1 MTKKW
6 SLGIVE
12 VLILVAGVS
21 ITVGVVSHAY
31 GGRQAPRRLEPFV
44 AVPNVLSWLEQKYG
58 PRRDSLG
65 GEEWIARD
73 FFQDKREGVFLDV
86 GASRYKEGSNTYY
99 LETVLGWS
107 GVAVEPQTKFA
118 ADYKTYRPRTIF
130 VPVFAGS
137 RSDSTTK
144 LYVPEKD
151 AIASS
156 NPTFAQTGGAIAT
169 AIDTRT
175 MRLDDILDQAGLTRV
190 DFLSMD
196 IELAEPEALAGLTL
210 DRYGIQLACIE
221 GHPQVRQQIID
232 YFTAHGYALLGK
244 YLRAD
249 TNNLWFAPLKK

>member
-1 MTKKW
+1 MKKR

-12 VLILVAGVS
+12 VLILVVGVS
-21 ITVGVVSHAY
+21 VAVGIGSHAY
-31 GGRQAPRRLEPFV
+31 GRRQATWRLEPFV
-44 AVPNVLSWLEQKYG
+44 SIANELRSLEQKYG
-58 PRRDSLG
+58 PHRDSLG

-73 FFQDKREGVFLDV
+73 FFQDKRDGVFLDV

-118 ADYKTYRPRTIF
+118 ADYKTYRPRTMF

-137 RSDSTTK
+137 TSDATVK
-144 LYVPEKD
+144 LYIPEKD
-151 AIASS
+151 AMASS
-156 NPTFAQTGGAIAT
+156 NPTVAQTGGALAA
-169 AIDTRT
+169 AIDTKT
-175 MRLDDILDQAGLTRV
+175 MRLDDILDQAGIAQV

-196 IELAEPEALAGLTL
+196 IELAEPEALAGFTL
-210 DRYGIQLACIE
+210 ERYDVQLACIE
-221 GHPQVRQQIID
+221 GHPQVRQQVID
-232 YFTAHGYALLGK
+232 YFTVRGYTLLGK

>member
-1 MTKKW
+1 VKKR

-12 VLILVAGVS
+12 MLILV
-21 ITVGVVSHAY
+21 VGVAVAVGIGSHAY
-31 GGRQAPRRLEPFV
+31 GRRQATRLLEPFV
-44 AVPNVLSWLEQKYG
+44 SMTNELRSLEQKYG

-107 GVAVEPQTKFA
+107 GVAVEPQAKFA
-118 ADYKTYRPRTIF
+118 ADYKTYRPRTMF
-130 VPVFAGS
+130 VPVFAGPT
-137 RSDSTTK
+137 SDATAK
-144 LYVPEKD
+144 LYIPEKD

-156 NPTFAQTGGAIAT
+156 NPTFAETGGAIVT
-169 AIDTRT
+169 AIDTKT
-175 MRLDDILDQAGLTRV
+175 MRLDDILDQAGITQV

-196 IELAEPEALAGLTL
+196 IELAEPEALAGFTL
-210 DRYGIQLACIE
+210 ERYGIQLACIE
-221 GHPQVRQQIID
+221 GQPQVRQQIID
-232 YFTAHGYALLGK
+232 YFTARGYTLLGR

>member
-1 MTKKW
+1 VKKR
-6 SLGIVE
+6 SLGVVE
-12 VLILVAGVS
+12 ILTLVVGVS
-21 ITVGVVSHAY
+21 VTVGIVSHGY
-31 GGRQAPRRLEPFV
+31 GRQQATRRLEPFV
-44 AVPNVLSWLEQKYG
+44 SITNELRSLEQKYG
-58 PRRDSLG
+58 PSRDSIG

-118 ADYKTYRPRTIF
+118 ADYKTYRPRTMF

-137 RSDSTTK
+137 TSDATTK
-144 LYVPEKD
+144 LYIPEKD

-156 NPTFAQTGGAIAT
+156 NPTFAETGGAIANT
-169 AIDTRT
+169 VDTKT
-175 MRLDDILDQAGLTRV
+175 MRLDDILDQAGITQV

-196 IELAEPEALAGLTL
+196 IELAEPEALAGFTL
-210 DRYGIQLACIE
+210 ERYGIQLACIE

-232 YFTAHGYALLGK
+232 YFTARGYTLLGK

>member
-1 MTKKW
+1 MKKR

-12 VLILVAGVS
+12 VLIVLAGVS
-21 ITVGVVSHAY
+21 VTVGIVSHAY
-31 GGRQAPRRLEPFV
+31 GDRQAVRRLEPFV
-44 AVPNVLSWLEQKYG
+44 SITNELRSLEQKYG
-58 PRRDSLG
+58 PRRNSIG

-73 FFQDKREGVFLDV
+73 FFQDKRDGVFLDV
-86 GASRYKEGSNTYY
+86 GASRYMEGSNTYY

-118 ADYKTYRPRTIF
+118 ADYKTYRPRTMF

-137 RSDSTTK
+137 ASDAMAK
-144 LYVPEKD
+144 LYIPERD

-156 NPTFAQTGGAIAT
+156 DPTFAQAGGAIAT
-169 AIDTRT
+169 VIEAKT
-175 MRLDDILDQAGLTRV
+175 MRLDDILDQAGITQV

-210 DRYGIQLACIE
+210 ERYGIQLACIE

-232 YFTAHGYALLGK
+232 YFTARGYTILGK

-249 TNNLWFAPLKK
+249 TTNLWFAPLKR